1 MSEVSLEV
9 KHKEGD
15 PGWGCSLA
23 SARPGLRLL
32 HGDAAAQNCHLARP
46 GEEHLLI
53 GTPPGWGLPTRCW
66 VPCRYLWGLRVA
78 EPAATLDTDSWLQE
92 RGCEVG
98 VGRGRSPRELPVMCL
113 CSRET
118 AEVGVQSVQ
127 GLPVFS
133 CKTKDQTGQ
142 KWFVRK
148 MILFE
153 D

>member
-9 KHKEGD
+9 KQGEGE

-46 GEEHLLI
+46 GEGRLLI
-53 GTPPGWGLPTRCW
+53 CTPSGRGSPTRCW
-66 VPCRYLWGLRVA
+66 VPCRCLWGLRVA
-78 EPAATLDTDSWLQE
+78 KPAPTLDTDSWLQE

-98 VGRGRSPRELPVMCL
+98 VGRGWSPGKLPVMCL
-113 CSRET
+113 CSRE
-118 AEVGVQSVQ
+118 ADEVRVQSVQ

-148 MILFE
+148 MIPFE
-153 D
+153 A